1 LKFNKRKLGAWL
13 IVVTMLIE
21 TIATVPVFAQNT
33 SSTISIGDYIYL
45 GQYNEE
51 QLVWRCV
58 DIDDNGPL
66 MLLSKTIENKSFSAS
81 QTGMQTDDLSE
92 LTDLSDSEM
101 RKQYGSNR
109 WSLSTIRQ
117 WLNSEDTDIAW
128 ENATPSDEL
137 CYGSAGYDSEAGF
150 LADGNFT
157 SDEKYV
163 IKSVAQK
170 NILSAYDEGDATSG
184 NVGFVTDYS
193 TTVTKEKYDSSF
205 NETVVDRIFC
215 LDTLQFEN
223 AKANCFEYVL
233 PSAEQEQYWLRTPI
247 YEKSYAVNY
256 STIYGVAIDTV
267 ANNSEIGIRPAFYIN
282 TDALNITSG
291 TGEESSP
298 YVIYGSAPVGIEEIK
313 LSETELTL
321 GKGMSY
327 KLVATILP
335 ENANDKT
342 IIWKSDNESIAT
354 VSADGTVKAN
364 SVGTTKIR
372 VTSVD
377 GAISAE
383 CDVIVSE
390 RSVVEFNDTA
400 FKQAVIDTV
409 LNSDR
414 EISDNVYVDEVSE
427 VTSLDIKSKDITDL
441 KGIEYFTS
449 LQTLNCSGN
458 RIQQIDLS
466 SNTELTNLDCTNSQ
480 VITLNIAN
488 NKKITHLYCAQ
499 NNISSL
505 DLSALSNMIWL
516 DCSNNNFSAIDIS
529 ANVNLEYLYITG
541 NAFESIDISKCKN
554 LKSFECQN
562 NRLSVLDL
570 TANTA
575 LTNLNCSNNML
586 KELNLSKQTNI
597 KQILLKENRLENID
611 ITANTKLTYFD
622 CSRNYF
628 KAQNNIV
635 GLDAGRTTLVYYPQY
650 LVLIPVESVSISE
663 DSLSLKVGETANL
676 TAEVLPQ
683 GATNKNIRWSC
694 DNTAV
699 ANISESG
706 RVTAYT
712 PGKCTIT
719 VTTDDGEFTDTC
731 VVEVMDTIAPTT
743 PSNLKADYVTG
754 SGVQISWQE
763 ATDNV
768 RILRYDIYRNNVFVK
783 SVTQNS
789 FVDSNLSEST
799 EYLYQVMA
807 VDTSENKSEL
817 STSISI
823 IPRAPKITHTTPAN
837 GDTFGGLGT
846 QKIAVYYNNTNNST
860 GTTMS
865 FEIKDSVG
873 TWTSVPFDVT
883 YTQSKSGSYNVMYAE
898 FDKQNLS
905 SGDYN
910 FRFNIIDKD
919 KNSSSIEVMYTIDKT
934 APQKV
939 EDFAAVTGEEN
950 VTLSWATAKDAD
962 VVKYEIYR
970 AGTIT
975 GTYQLYGTVYGR
987 TNTSFVDK
995 EVFVNEVYYYKVLAV
1010 DAYEQKSELTDSVW
1024 ATPTKDETIPTVTKF
1039 LPANNSSINSS
1050 KTISITADDNIK
1062 VATIEL
1068 QYSTDEKN
1076 WNSYASKNTD
1086 STATFNFDTTSF
1098 TDGDIYLRA
1107 IAYDVAGNASNGRPV
1122 YTYKIDNTGPIKVS
1136 NVKKVA
1142 STATTITLS
1151 WDDVSDNDF
1160 SYFVVEQKN
1169 QADGSYSRVGTT
1181 STTLGMNIYNLAPDT
1196 NYIYRVVAY
1205 DTLGNRGTE
1214 SDDITIKTVS
1224 DTTAPVITQIYP
1236 DANRFSSI
1244 VPMRITAGDDYL
1256 IDRMDIE
1263 YSYDLSNWLKEAGLT
1278 LENKQKTPTF
1288 NYNLDLS
1295 NKNEGSLYIR
1305 PIAFDIA
1312 GNSSDKS
1319 SLAPFVEYYVDRTPP
1334 SKPEG
1339 FTLAPENGY
1348 IELKWEQG
1356 TEEDL
1361 AGYTI
1366 YRSEEADGQYVAIKS
1381 NLKQVNYIDKNIQLG
1396 KVYYYKLAVSDTAG
1410 NISAQTSYVYGQ
1422 MLEDNE
1428 APVVYSFS
1436 PSNGYVIAK
1445 TNTINVLVGDNHKV
1459 STVTLE
1465 YLSTNNE
1472 WKTLETKTS
1481 SSSSQV
1487 ISFSVDKDV
1496 FADGT
1501 YSFRAIAT
1509 DESGNT
1515 SEYSTVYQYTI
1526 DATAPTV
1533 TNVTCVAGE
1542 ESITVKW
1549 NSGMESDLSG
1559 FYIYRKT
1566 ENGSYSKIGS
1576 SSAKNQENY
1585 EYANYNLNANTKYM
1599 YKVVAL
1605 DSVGN
1610 QSYSE
1615 SGWTYPNEKL
1625 PEEDT
1630 MSPNI
1635 AMNIV
1640 SVMEVGVE
1648 EYFDASA
1655 SGDNVGITSY
1665 LWDFGDGTTS
1675 IKSKVAHSY
1684 ANTGV
1689 YTVSLTVMDAA
1700 GNKSIKTGVI
1710 KVEERKHLG
1719 TITINVKDTYGNAVS
1734 GAGVYFNLGN
1744 ENVCIYGTNTRGQVS
1759 IRDYEGIYPVGVYC
1773 DGYLPAKLDVQII
1786 KNTDNAVYD
1795 VVIEKKEIIIGEL
1808 THERMTLD
1816 EIIAAGI
1823 NPYLPENQ
1831 NVYKFEIVLTYG
1843 TEQYTASGITKN
1855 TSDPVKLTV
1864 KDTNDHVNREVYVW
1878 NVGGGGSGGGG
1889 GGGSY
1894 TQTPKTIIAVIEIPG
1909 QASWLKE
1916 FFDVHLHIENQ
1927 ADEEFAID
1935 DSVVTL
1941 NYPESGLTLMTG
1953 VVDKYSESKNVSI
1966 GTIKGQEEKDI
1977 YWILRGDKAG
1987 EYDISADF
1995 TGTLRDF
2002 NETITAR
2009 FEAAEPI
2016 EVYGSKNLFLDIL
2029 VEDSI
2034 APNGDCSIRVGLT
2047 NEGLVDV
2054 YLPKI
2059 SLDDL
2064 DLIRNFKT
2072 DNGLIVQTSHDVLTP
2087 GETLWADYRIPRSI
2101 NETLTEH
2108 SDKEFYLYSAVVN
2121 SIGGNATLQHRFN
2134 VVPAYTISPDIIN
2147 VYRKDSSGA
2156 LQPLNI
2162 IETSRGLSTEIPDI
2176 VIETLTLDENMQFVP
2191 ASRQITIKDDH
2202 LIKKG
2207 KDLEEVYG
2215 KENLSEDTDKF
2226 VVNTDSN
2233 GLFTLK
2239 GYDIDFVFKTMEPF
2253 NITISSPRAVSKQ
2266 IPVVMRDAASE
2277 TTVVEGYVYYK
2288 GKGTQSPL
2296 SGVEV
2301 TIGDKVTTTDKNGRF
2316 YFKAIG
2322 IGKNNIIIKKD
2333 GYEELNELLT
2343 VKENEK
2349 IDYYLNKIADP
2360 NAPHIK
2366 SVENTMFT
2374 TKNGN
2379 ATVIPE
2385 EKIEGL
2391 IQFSITPEL
2400 KGETFIKHKY
2410 YILDEKGETVST
2422 GDIPAYIFSYDLKKL
2437 KAGQQLM
2444 FSLVTLDASGNEKE
2458 SPMYDTNIIIAE
2470 APNFLETIALSIND
2484 MDDFGKFKEFTL
2496 LDKKLPISFTTESQK
2511 ITQQSL
2517 FESTWINTEDEDVKK
2532 ASYLL
2537 EGLRLDSKTETEFPL
2552 KAEYNLDGTFKISFG
2567 AKVTHK
2573 PQSMAYYQSVG
2584 DYLSYS
2590 NSNLYYESSSSYTE
2604 AGIFDLSSLSEG
2616 DDKRLDIGGDAVL
2629 DFTMKYVPDLRD
2641 WKCVLG
2647 ITVSGH
2653 AKATVFKVEV
2663 PVAWGVAGGYGELE
2677 VGGSAEARW
2686 EPLTTYLS
2694 DIIDLAD
2701 VSLGILPTKLKG
2713 GVEVKGDV
2721 GVYALDADVI
2731 SGGFYAKLNADLHII
2746 PQQKLVFGY
2755 DLGVGGKFVI
2765 WEPSKSLLSDKF
2777 ELRLFG
2783 DKQVSTMS
2791 LMRLMAAEE
2800 ETMSISSADH
2810 NSQWNGENTEL
2821 KQNVFDGSKPELYKL
2836 DNDRILM
2843 VFADYDTNRDLDNP
2857 VQMMYSIYS
2866 NNVWSTPQPIYDDG
2880 TIDLYPQLTSDADGN
2895 IYATWINFSQALSNV
2910 SEITVSELRENIYP
2924 KMEIATSIFNPL
2936 TNKWSVPKVVSTGE
2950 FFKKSPKVATDG
2962 TTTVNAWVQNKDNYE
2977 YGTLGY
2983 ADSIGYSI
2991 SGNFNEIG
2999 ELEVDTSSIT
3009 SIATAIHQN
3018 NVYLVYTK
3026 EVDGIAKAYLRKYN
3040 GTWSNE
3046 VSINENAHEDKCLRT
3061 MTINGELCLY
3071 YINNNKIYKYNIT
3084 TDKSECVAYDESI
3097 SGLLDFEIID
3107 NENVLWLAN
3116 YKGQTE
3122 VFMTNKDEDTISN
3135 VMLNLRSF
3143 DGTLQKISAVS
3154 TDERIVVS
3162 SIENIYSDEISNV
3175 LSTHGFTKQINL
3187 SVEQVKLDNA
3197 LVPGIENTFTI
3208 NVKNKGLIKSE
3219 GFKVYCSASESIDD
3233 AFGEPYE
3240 YTNYLEAGR
3249 TAAVIASANLP
3260 SGYNKSY
3267 VYFLIED
3274 SNGNIISSKED
3285 LVYDSIRIGEI
3296 KKESSIPGKMNF
3308 IVDIDNYGFV
3318 DHESL
3323 ILRINNGSTEETI
3336 SEITI
3341 TDLISNT
3348 SQKITLFA
3356 DLSTSNSNLYTME
3369 VVSANGEILD
3379 NQIIEV
3385 TAADYKVLLGDYFCD
3400 GIVNPNDATALLQKI
3415 AYDKTDS
3422 EREHLSGD
3430 INENDRIEPND
3441 VTAILQYCAELISNF
3456 K

>member
-1 LKFNKRKLGAWL
+1 MKFNKRKLGAWL

-846 QKIAVYYNNTNNST
+846 QKIAVYYNNTNNSI

-883 YTQSKSGSYNVMYAE
+883 YTQSKSGSYNIMYAE

-910 FRFNIIDKD
+910 FRFTIIDKD

-987 TNTSFVDK
+987 TNTSFIDK

-1062 VATIEL
+1062 VATIEM
-1068 QYSTDEKN
+1068 QYSTDEKT
-1076 WNSYASKNTD
+1076 WNSYASKTTD
-1086 STATFNFDTTSF
+1086 GTATFNFDTTSF

-1263 YSYDLSNWLKEAGLT
+1263 YSYDLSNWLKEVGLT

-1366 YRSEEADGQYVAIKS
+1366 YRSEEADGQCVAIKS

-1585 EYANYNLNANTKYM
+1585 EYANYNLNTNTKYM

-1795 VVIEKKEIIIGEL
+1795 VIIEKKEIIIGEL

-1864 KDTNDHVNREVYVW
+1864 KDTNDQVNREVYVW

-1894 TQTPKTIIAVIEIPG
+1894 TQTPKTIIAVIEMPG

-1966 GTIKGQEEKDI
+1966 GTINGQEEKDI

-2034 APNGDCSIRVGLT
+2034 APNADSSIRVGLT

-2054 YLPKI
+2054 YLPQI

-2064 DLIRNFKT
+2064 ELIRNFKT
-2072 DNGLIVQTSHDVLTP
+2072 DNGLIVQTSHEVLTP
-2087 GETLWADYRIPRSI
+2087 GETLWADYRIPRSM
-2101 NETLTEH
+2101 NETLSTH
-2108 SDKEFYLYSAVVN
+2108 TDKEFYLYSKIVN

-2147 VYRKDSSGA
+2147 IYSKDSNGA
-2156 LQPLNI
+2156 LQPLKI
-2162 IETSRGLSTEIPDI
+2162 IELDKTMNITVPDI
-2176 VIETLTLDENMQFVP
+2176 VIETLALDENMQLVP
-2191 ASRQITIKDDH
+2191 TSRQITIKDEY
-2202 LIKKG
+2202 LIGKG
-2207 KDLEEVYG
+2207 KDLEEIYG
-2215 KENLSEDTDKF
+2215 QDSLEEDTDKF
-2226 VVNTDSN
+2226 VVNTDAN
-2233 GLFTLK
+2233 GMYTLK
-2239 GYDIDFVFKTMEPF
+2239 GYDRFHLLGSVDPY
-2253 NITISSPRAVSKQ
+2253 NINISSPRAVSKQ
-2266 IPVVMRDAASE
+2266 IPVVIRGDKAE
-2277 TTVVEGYVYYK
+2277 TCIVEGYVYSK
-2288 GKGTQSPL
+2288 GNGTRSPL
-2296 SGVEV
+2296 AGAEV
-2301 TIGDKVTTTDKNGRF
+2301 TIGDLVKTTDKTGKFKFNGVPL
-2316 YFKAIG
+2316 
-2322 IGKNNIIIKKD
+2322 GKNSIVIKKD
-2333 GYEELNELLT
+2333 GYEELNELLS
-2343 VKENEK
+2343 VSKGAN
-2349 IDYYLNKIADP
+2349 IDYYLNAIPDP
-2360 NAPHIK
+2360 NSPHIK
-2366 SVENTMFT
+2366 SVSNNLFT

-2385 EKIEGL
+2385 EKIEGS
-2391 IQFSITPEL
+2391 IQFTIEPEL
-2400 KGETFIKHKY
+2400 KGETFKKYKY
-2410 YILDEKGETVST
+2410 YILEEDGKTTAS
-2422 GDIPAYIFSYDLKKL
+2422 GDIPASVFSYDLKKL
-2437 KAGQQLM
+2437 KVGQRLL
-2444 FSLVTLDASGNEKE
+2444 FSLVTLDSNGNEKE
-2458 SPMYDTNIIIAE
+2458 SSMYDTNIIIAE
-2470 APNFLETIALSIND
+2470 APNFLEGIALGITE
-2484 MDDFGKFKEFTL
+2484 MDDFGKFKEFSL
-2496 LDKKLPISFTTESQK
+2496 PDMKLPISYTTESQK
-2511 ITQQSL
+2511 ITKRSL
-2517 FESTWINTEDEDVKK
+2517 FESTWIDTSNAQVQQ
-2532 ASYLL
+2532 ASQLL
-2537 EGLRLDSKTETEFPL
+2537 EGLKLDSKTETEFPL
-2552 KAEYNLDGTFKISFG
+2552 KVEYNIDGTFKISFG
-2567 AKVTHK
+2567 AEVTHK
-2573 PQSMAYYQSVG
+2573 PQSMAYYQSIG
-2584 DYLSYS
+2584 DYLSIS
-2590 NSNLYYESSSSYTE
+2590 SSDLYYASSTTSTK

-2616 DDKRLDIGGDAVL
+2616 EDKVLDIGGDAIL
-2629 DFTMKYVPDLRD
+2629 EFTMKYIPDLRD
-2641 WKCVLG
+2641 WECKLS
-2647 ITVSGH
+2647 ISIKGH
-2653 AKATVFKVEV
+2653 AKATVFKVDV
-2663 PVAWGVAGGYGELE
+2663 PIIGVAGGYAD
-2677 VGGSAEARW
+2677 VAAGGSAEATWQIAKTR
-2686 EPLTTYLS
+2686 LS
-2694 DIIDLAD
+2694 DVIELAD
-2701 VSLGILPTKLKG
+2701 LTIGVLPTDLKG
-2713 GVEVKGDV
+2713 GVEVKGGFGAYAFDSDAISG
-2721 GVYALDADVI
+2721 GVYAKLSADVE
-2731 SGGFYAKLNADLHII
+2731 LM
-2746 PQQKLVFGY
+2746 PQQKLLVGYEFG
-2755 DLGVGGKFVI
+2755 VEGKVLV
-2765 WEPSKSLLSDKF
+2765 WKPSSSLLDDKF
-2777 ELRLFG
+2777 EFLLFE
-2783 DKQVSTMS
+2783 DKPATTMM
-2791 LMRLMAAEE
+2791 LMRAFSARED
-2800 ETMSISSADH
+2800 TMSIMSGDETSV
-2810 NSQWNGENTEL
+2810 WNGQSNEL
-2821 KQNVFDGSKPELYKL
+2821 KHNVFDGSKPLLYKL
-2836 DNDRILM
+2836 NDGRIIM
-2843 VFADYDTNRDLDNP
+2843 VFADFDSNRNADNP

-2866 NNVWSTPQPIYDDG
+2866 DSKWSEPKPIYDDG
-2880 TIDLYPQLTSDADGN
+2880 TVDMYPHLASDSNGN
-2895 IYATWINFSQALSNV
+2895 IYATWINLNEEMSNV
-2910 SEITVSELRENIYP
+2910 SEITATELRSEIYP
-2924 KMEIATSIFNPL
+2924 MLEVASSVFDSS
-2936 TNKWSVPKVVSTGE
+2936 TNKWSTPQIVSTGE
-2950 FFKKSPKVATDG
+2950 YFKKSPQIATDG
-2962 TTTVNAWVQNKDNYE
+2962 TTTVNVWVQNKANQE
-2977 YGTLGY
+2977 YGTSV
-2983 ADSIGYSI
+2983 DKDTIGYSM
-2991 SGNFNEIG
+2991 SGAYNESG
-2999 ELEVDTSSIT
+2999 ELDVDASAIT
-3009 SIATAIHQN
+3009 SLASAVYQN
-3018 NVYLVYTK
+3018 KVYVVYTK
-3026 EVDGIAKAYLRKYN
+3026 QQDGIYKAFVRSYN
-3040 GTWSNE
+3040 GSWSNE
-3046 VSINENAHEDKCLRT
+3046 TSVNENAHEDKYLRVI
-3061 MTINGELCLY
+3061 TIDGELYLY

-3084 TDKSECVAYDESI
+3084 TDKSECVAYHDSI
-3097 SGLLDFEIID
+3097 GNLFDFEIID
-3107 NENVLWLAN
+3107 EDNVLWLSN
-3116 YKGQTE
+3116 YQGQTE
-3122 VFMTNKDEDTISN
+3122 AFMTNKDEDSIST
-3135 VMLNLRSF
+3135 VKLELRNN
-3143 DGTLQKISAVS
+3143 DGTLQKLSAVS
-3154 TDERIVVS
+3154 TDESIIVS
-3162 SIENIYSDEISNV
+3162 SIESIYNTEISNV
-3175 LSTHGFTKQINL
+3175 LTVHSFDKQIALSIDNL
-3187 SVEQVKLDNA
+3187 TVDNA
-3197 LVPGIENTFTI
+3197 FIPGIENTFTI
-3208 NVKNKGLIKSE
+3208 NVKNNGLVKTS
-3219 GFKVYCSASESIDD
+3219 GFKVYCSSSENIED

-3240 YTNYLEAGR
+3240 YANYLEAGR
-3249 TAAVIASANLP
+3249 NVSVIASVTLP
-3260 SGYNKSY
+3260 AEYDKSF
-3267 VYFLIED
+3267 VYFLIKD
-3274 SNGNIISSKED
+3274 SDGNITSYKNEII
-3285 LVYDSIRIGEI
+3285 YDNIQIGNV

-3308 IVDIDNYGFV
+3308 IVDVDNYGYV
-3318 DHESL
+3318 NHEVL
-3323 ILRINNGSTEETI
+3323 TLRINDMSSKTMIAET
-3336 SEITI
+3336 TI
-3341 TDLISNT
+3341 TDLTSST
-3348 SQKITLFA
+3348 SQKTTLFA
-3356 DLSTSNSNLYTME
+3356 DLSTFGDDFVIEIISTEGE
-3369 VVSANGEILD
+3369 VLDSQMVTVSKK
-3379 NQIIEV
+3379 
-3385 TAADYKVLLGDYFCD
+3385 DYSILLGDYFCD
-3400 GIVNPNDATALLQKI
+3400 GVVNPNDATALLQKI